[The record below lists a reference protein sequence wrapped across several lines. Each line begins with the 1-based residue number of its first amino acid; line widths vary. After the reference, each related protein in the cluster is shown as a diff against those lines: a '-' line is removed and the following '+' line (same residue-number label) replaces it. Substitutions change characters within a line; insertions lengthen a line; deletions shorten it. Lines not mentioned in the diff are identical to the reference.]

1 MGDDWGIF
9 PYFISLNSH
18 NPDRYYHV
26 HFTGEES
33 EVELESKHTSA
44 WSQKQEGRGGEGE
57 AAEDSNPRSPALHQ
71 AEDASLTSAGMHI
84 LSAFT

>member
-1 MGDDWGIF
+1 M
-9 PYFISLNSH
+9 
-18 NPDRYYHV
+18 
-26 HFTGEES
+26 
-33 EVELESKHTSA
+33 ELESKHTSA
-44 WSQKQEGRGGEGE
+44 WSQKQEGRGREGE